1 MEANNTS
8 ILQESREKEIPNII
22 EKYKKL
28 ADQILTQ
35 VSSTVPTFKEINLKD
50 GEDIIKTISAEE
62 QLYNFMLMRE
72 KAVDHADRLYNKINN
87 LELEKNSPELFKSL
101 QNKENVPAANID
113 VPAPNP
119 VKKRLNQG
127 K

>member
-28 ADQILTQ
+28 AEQILTQ
-35 VSSTVPTFKEINLKD
+35 VSSPVPEFKDINLKE
-50 GEDIIKTISAEE
+50 GEDTIKNISAEE

-72 KAVDHADRLYNKINN
+72 RAVDHADRLYNKINN

-101 QNKENVPAANID
+101 QNKENVPTANND
-113 VPAPNP
+113 APAPNP
-119 VKKRLNQG
+119 VKKRLQQQ